1 MKTLQRFWQAHPD
14 LTSFLAL
21 AIGMLVI
28 LYFSARHVGFSAVQW
43 LTLGVATVALAALS
57 IWIISWEDE
66 PAEDEPEQ

>member
-28 LYFSARHVGFSAVQW
+28 LYFSARHVGFSAGQW